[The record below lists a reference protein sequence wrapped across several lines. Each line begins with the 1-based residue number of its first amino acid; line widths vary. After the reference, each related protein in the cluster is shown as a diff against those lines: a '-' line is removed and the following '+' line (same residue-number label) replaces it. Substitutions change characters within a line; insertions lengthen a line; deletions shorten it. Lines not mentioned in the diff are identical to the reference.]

1 MSEATI
7 RVFTY
12 KDGLLAR
19 LAHDLQLTLERFEI
33 EREGEDV
40 RARCWPESLRVDG
53 AVKRGRLQERG
64 LSEGDKQKIR
74 ANMQNEIL
82 YTARHPLITFTGTAR
97 PRGGAIAVS
106 GQLELV
112 GRSAAVELT
121 LREQGGRLR
130 GEVELK
136 PTRWGI
142 KPYKALAGAIKLQD
156 RLTIRVDLPAPAGDE
171 ERSSWSVGA

>member
-1 MSEATI
+1 MSAPTI

-19 LAHDLQLTLERFEI
+19 LAHDLQLTLGRFEI
-33 EREGEDV
+33 ELEGEDV

-53 AVKRGRLQERG
+53 AMKRGQLQARG
-64 LSEGDKQKIR
+64 LSDSDKQKIIE
-74 ANMQNEIL
+74 NMRGEIL
-82 YTARHPLITFTGTAR
+82 YTARHPEITFTGTAR
-97 PRGGAIAVS
+97 RRGDAIAVA

-112 GRSAAVELT
+112 GRAAAVELT
-121 LREQGGRLR
+121 LREQGGRLL

-136 PTRWGI
+136 PSRWGI

-171 ERSSWSVGA
+171 ERPRWSAGA